1 MPSAFQC
8 SLVTP
13 AASVFDAEVTYAEIP
28 AHDGQM
34 GIMDQ
39 HAPLLVK
46 LQPGRLRLV
55 MPDNTETHYFIDG
68 GFAQMQDDRLTLISE
83 RALKPDEIDRAQ
95 AETLRDEAL
104 AMTHTD
110 EQQFAKRQHD
120 LMAAQQMLEIASGG
134 V

>member
-13 AASVFDAEVTYAEIP
+13 AASVFDAKVTYAEIP

-55 MPDNTETHYFIDG
+55 MPDSTETHYFIDG
-68 GFAQMQDDRLTLISE
+68 GFAQMQNDRLTLISE

-120 LMAAQQMLEIASGG
+120 LLAAQQMLEIASGG